1 MWLPTGSPRRVSRRE
16 DEGTGRGAAVSK
28 DLTRLSDAQ
37 LLRAVGRLEVDALGE
52 LYRRHG
58 AGVFV
63 LAHQLLGPA
72 RAEEATQDIF
82 LYVWDHPDELLG
94 MAGGLRSVLL
104 DQLRIRHLSFV
115 EPAENRRLTDDERAA
130 LELAV
135 EGLGYR
141 EAAIRLGR
149 PSAEVDSL
157 LRSALHKVYETRVAP
172 SDESR
177 ETRVAPTDESSGP
190 P

>member
-1 MWLPTGSPRRVSRRE
+1 MTRDKGPVGGDLI
-16 DEGTGRGAAVSK
+16 GAT
-28 DLTRLSDAQ
+28 DTE

-63 LAHQLLGPA
+63 LAHQLLGAA

-82 LYVWDHPDELLG
+82 LYVWDHPDELLN
-94 MAGGLRSVLL
+94 MERGLRSVLL
-104 DQLRIRHLSFV
+104 DQLRIRHLAFV
-115 EPAENRRLTDDERAA
+115 EQGDNPAENHCLTDDERAA
-130 LELAV
+130 LELAL

-141 EAAIRLGR
+141 EAAKRLGL
-149 PSAEVDSL
+149 PSTVVDRL
-157 LRSALHKVYETRVAP
+157 LRSALNKVY
-172 SDESR
+172 

-190 P
+190 V

>member
-1 MWLPTGSPRRVSRRE
+1 MGRE
-16 DEGTGRGAAVSK
+16 PAVSG
-28 DLTRLSDAQ
+28 DLTRSSDAQ
-37 LLRAVGRLEVDALGE
+37 LLEAVGRLEVDALGE

-94 MAGGLRSVLL
+94 MKRGLRSVLL
-104 DQLRIRHLSFV
+104 DQLRIRHLAFLD
-115 EPAENRRLTDDERAA
+115 PAESPAEDRRLTEDERAV

-141 EAAIRLGR
+141 EAATRLGR
-149 PSAEVDSL
+149 PSTEVDSL
-157 LRSALHKVYETRVAP
+157 LRSALHKIYEGQ
-172 SDESR
+172 
-177 ETRVAPTDESSGP
+177 VAPTDEPSGP